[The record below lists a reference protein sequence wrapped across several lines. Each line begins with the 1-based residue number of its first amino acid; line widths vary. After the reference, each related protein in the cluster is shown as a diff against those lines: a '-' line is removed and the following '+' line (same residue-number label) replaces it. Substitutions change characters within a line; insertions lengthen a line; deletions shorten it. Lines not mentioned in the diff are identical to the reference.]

1 MGKLAI
7 QKEFQELKSVFADT
21 KRIDERIDV
30 LNSFSLKIA
39 QMSIGSSKGI
49 INEEIVIN
57 VSSPF
62 SSYPIA
68 IDKKLMLEAVEKQI
82 AIEEKKYYLIKD
94 KMKNKFKELANS

>member
-7 QKEFQELKSVFADT
+7 QKEFQELKNVFADT
-21 KRIDERIDV
+21 KRIDERIDA

-39 QMSIGSSKGI
+39 QMSIGSSNGI
-49 INEEIVIN
+49 IQEEIAIS

-62 SSYPIA
+62 SSCPIA
-68 IDKKLMLEAVEKQI
+68 IDKKFMLEAVEKQI